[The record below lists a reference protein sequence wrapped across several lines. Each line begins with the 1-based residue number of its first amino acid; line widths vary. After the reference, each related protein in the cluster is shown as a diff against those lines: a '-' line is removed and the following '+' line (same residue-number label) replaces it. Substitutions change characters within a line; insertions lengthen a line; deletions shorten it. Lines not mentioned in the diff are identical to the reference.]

1 MDLRSGHPFWL
12 IRNGLLGTFSPLT
25 KDAQCDVV
33 VIGAG
38 ITGAL
43 VAWHLVEAG
52 FRTVVLDQRDVGWGS
67 TAASTALLQYE
78 IDTQLR
84 ELIPLVGEENAVR
97 AYRACHDAI
106 DKLRRLTAGL
116 PDPCD
121 FALRPSLQV
130 APDRKAAKEMK
141 EEFELRRQHG
151 FAVEWLEVGDF
162 GKHFPFERPGGILS
176 RDAAQVDPYRLT
188 YQLLT
193 LGEAKG
199 LRVHDRT
206 AVTDYDFGGSKVV
219 LKTDRDAEVR
229 AKHAVFA
236 TGYEAPK
243 FLSRK
248 IVDLCNTFALV
259 SEPLPAP
266 VWHDECLI
274 WERADPYLY
283 MRTTSDHRVLLGGE
297 DDPFKNAVKRDA
309 LLPAKTAKLLKKF
322 ASYFP
327 DIPLEVAFS
336 WAGTFGETK
345 DGLAYIGQIP
355 EFPRSYFT
363 LGFGGN
369 GITFSILAAEMIRDH
384 LQGRASPYD
393 GLFEF
398 GR

>member
-1 MDLRSGHPFWL
+1 MDLRSGHPYWL
-12 IRNGLLGTFSPLT
+12 IRNGLLATFSPLAR
-25 KDAQCDVV
+25 DVQCDVV

-52 FRTVVLDQRDVGWGS
+52 FRTVVLDQRDVAWGS

-78 IDTQLR
+78 IDTHLR
-84 ELIPLVGEENAVR
+84 ELIPLVGEAHAVK
-97 AYRACHDAI
+97 AYLACRDAI
-106 DKLRRLTAGL
+106 GKLRNLTARL
-116 PDPCD
+116 PDPCG
-121 FALRPSLQV
+121 FALRSSLQV
-130 APDRKAAKEMK
+130 APNRKAAREME
-141 EEFELRRQHG
+141 EEFALRRQHG
-151 FAVEWLEVGDF
+151 IAVEWLGPENLR
-162 GKHFPFERPGGILS
+162 KQFPFEMPGGILS
-176 RDAAQVDPYRLT
+176 SDGAQMDPYRLT

-193 LGEAKG
+193 LGESKG
-199 LRVHDRT
+199 LHVHDRT
-206 AVTDYDFGGSKVV
+206 SVIDYDFTGSEVV
-219 LKTDRDAEVR
+219 LQTDRRFSVR
-229 AKHAVFA
+229 AGHAVFA
-236 TGYEAPK
+236 TGYEAPE

-248 IVDLCNTFALV
+248 IVDLRSTFALV
-259 SEPLPAP
+259 SEPVPAP

-283 MRTTSDHRVLLGGE
+283 MRTTSDHRVMVGGE
-297 DDPFKNAVKRDA
+297 DEPFKNAVKRDA
-309 LLPAKTAKLLKKF
+309 LLSAKTKKLLKKF
-322 ASYFP
+322 AGYFP
-327 DIPLEVAFS
+327 DLPLEVAFS

-369 GITFSILAAEMIRDH
+369 GIVFSILAAEMIRDN
-384 LQGRASPYD
+384 LQGRANPHD

>member
-1 MDLRSGHPFWL
+1 MDLRTGHPFWL
-12 IRNGLLGTFSPLT
+12 IRNGLPATFSPLT
-25 KDAQCDVV
+25 EDVKCDVV

-52 FRTVVLDQRDVGWGS
+52 FHTVVLDQRDVGWGS

-78 IDTQLR
+78 IDTHLR
-84 ELIPLVGEENAVR
+84 ELIPLVGEDHAGR

-106 DKLRRLTAGL
+106 GKLERLMAKL
-116 PDPCD
+116 PDHCD
-121 FALRPSLQV
+121 FALRPSIQV
-130 APDRKAAKEMK
+130 ALDRKAARDMN

-151 FAVEWLEVGDF
+151 FAVEWLEPEDF
-162 GKHFPFERPGGILS
+162 RKHFPFERPGGIRS

-193 LGEAKG
+193 LGVAKG

-206 AVTDYDFGGSKVV
+206 TVTDYDFPGSEVV
-219 LKTDRDAEVR
+219 LQTDRGAKVR
-229 AKHAVFA
+229 AHHAVFA
-236 TGYEAPK
+236 TGYEAPEI
-243 FLSRK
+243 LSRK
-248 IVDLCNTFALV
+248 IVNLCNTFALV

-283 MRTTSDHRVLLGGE
+283 MRTTSDHRILLGGE
-297 DDPFKNAVKRDA
+297 DVAFKNALKRDA

-327 DIPLEVAFS
+327 DLPLEVAFS

-369 GITFSILAAEMIRDH
+369 GITFSVLAAEMIRDH